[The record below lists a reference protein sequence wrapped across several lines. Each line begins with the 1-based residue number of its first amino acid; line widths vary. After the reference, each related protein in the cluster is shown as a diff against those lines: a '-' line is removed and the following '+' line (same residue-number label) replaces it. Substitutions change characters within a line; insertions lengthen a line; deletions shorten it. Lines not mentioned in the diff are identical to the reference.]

1 MLCLLIV
8 LIFALCLLCYFFG
21 KKQVEDC
28 ERILDEIIMDKSYSA
43 LSNESR
49 QRLREKLS
57 K

>member
-1 MLCLLIV
+1 MLWLVSGLMIT
-8 LIFALCLLCYFFG
+8 IGILCYFLG

-28 ERILDEIIMDKSYSA
+28 ERILDEIVMDKSYSI
-43 LSNESR
+43 LSDESR

>member
-1 MLCLLIV
+1 MLWLVSGSMIA
-8 LIFALCLLCYFFG
+8 IGILCYFLG

-28 ERILDEIIMDKSYSA
+28 ERILDEIIMDKSYST
-43 LSNESR
+43 LSDESR